1 MPGQAAQAAQAAQAS
16 SGCCAC
22 LHSALNALRSA
33 CSTRGEHHWK
43 ALAACTQGDYLQPA
57 VRRLKPYWATGSRGL
72 KQAWRTE

>member
-1 MPGQAAQAAQAAQAS
+1 MSGVPEGGVDERAGRWMPGQAAQAAQAS

-57 VRRLKPYWATGSRGL
+57 VRRLKPY
-72 KQAWRTE
+72 